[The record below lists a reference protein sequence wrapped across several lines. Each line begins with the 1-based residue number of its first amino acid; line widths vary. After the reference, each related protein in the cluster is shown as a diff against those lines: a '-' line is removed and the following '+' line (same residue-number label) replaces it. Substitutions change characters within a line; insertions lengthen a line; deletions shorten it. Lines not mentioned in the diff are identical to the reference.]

1 VPFPVDAQFDRGL
14 GPGGMVLAVDRAD
27 ADVVGRADENW
38 ASRAVIGRDGGA
50 VVGRGSE
57 GTEPWSCRGSRLEWL
72 MASLQTL
79 ERRIA
84 ALEARLADVEGG
96 YGDTLYKLHRA
107 SVKADLRTA
116 RILERLE
123 IEDVADEDVDQA
135 LDEQ

>member
-1 VPFPVDAQFDRGL
+1 
-14 GPGGMVLAVDRAD
+14 
-27 ADVVGRADENW
+27 
-38 ASRAVIGRDGGA
+38 
-50 VVGRGSE
+50 
-57 GTEPWSCRGSRLEWL
+57 

-107 SVKADLRTA
+107 SVKADFRTA

-123 IEDVADEDVDQA
+123 IEDVSDDDVDQV
-135 LDEQ
+135 LDVH

>member
-1 VPFPVDAQFDRGL
+1 
-14 GPGGMVLAVDRAD
+14 
-27 ADVVGRADENW
+27 
-38 ASRAVIGRDGGA
+38 
-50 VVGRGSE
+50 
-57 GTEPWSCRGSRLEWL
+57 

-84 ALEARLADVEGG
+84 TLEARLADVEGG

-123 IEDVADEDVDQA
+123 IENPDLQPPASEFCA
-135 LDEQ
+135 LRHPANAVSRCVSRRR